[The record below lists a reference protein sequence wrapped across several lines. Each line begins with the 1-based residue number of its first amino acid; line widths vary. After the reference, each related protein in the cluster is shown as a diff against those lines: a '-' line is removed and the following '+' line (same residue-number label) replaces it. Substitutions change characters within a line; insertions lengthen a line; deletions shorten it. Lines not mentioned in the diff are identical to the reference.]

1 MNPLTGVL
9 LILMLLIGSA
19 ISSSVSLTRTYNYTA
34 EQLIRTVPRVHFDDS
49 IDLAKDQHVNFYD
62 SMLSAKDRQI
72 INRQSAR
79 WSLAA
84 KQDMNPV
91 IGLLHANYGT
101 GYLLFLIMNGIWEKR
116 LFEKIFAI
124 EKDIVRKINNK
135 CTRGQPIELNHIDQ
149 IVQKIRTE
157 KEKYYSTNIVINS
170 FTLIDLIDKYAS
182 DHPMD
187 PLIGLICANYCC
199 GVYWAITDIMTHSM
213 IETVLR
219 SGMGPKKQKFKN
231 ILEVRDML
239 IDRQDQLTR
248 NYSKICSHY
257 NIGEIGDDY
266 LAQVA
271 GDK

>member
-1 MNPLTGVL
+1 MDPLSSIL
-9 LILMLLIGSA
+9 LSLMLLILSVL
-19 ISSSVSLTRTYNYTA
+19 SSSLSMTRTYNYV
-34 EQLIRTVPRVHFDDS
+34 EDRLIRFEQHVHFDDS
-49 IDLAKDQHVNFYD
+49 LSDKDQ
-62 SMLSAKDRQI
+62 QI

-101 GYLLFLIMNGIWEKR
+101 AYIMVLLMNDVWEMR
-116 LFEKIFAI
+116 LSEKIFAI
-124 EKDIVRKINNK
+124 EKDIVKRIDNK
-135 CTRGQPIELNHIDQ
+135 CTRVRPIERDHIDR
-149 IVQKIRTE
+149 IIQKIRIE
-157 KEKYYSTNIVINS
+157 KEKYYSTNHVINS
-170 FTLIDLIDKYAS
+170 FSLINLIDDYAR
-182 DHPMD
+182 DHQDD
-187 PLIGLICANYCC
+187 PLIGLICANYSC
-199 GVYWAITDIMTHSM
+199 GVYWALTDIRTHSL

-219 SGMGPKKQKFKN
+219 SGLGPKKQKFTD
-231 ILEVRDML
+231 ILELRDML

-266 LAQVA
+266 LAKVA